1 MNPALA
7 AFTLL
12 DASSAFTYLT
22 VTVALFFL
30 LAELQR
36 EGKLRKIRE
45 AQFETERRFRALF
58 EQAPIAFLEVDEH
71 GHLTRVN
78 RSGCAM
84 FGCSPDE
91 MIGRPAWEFLAP
103 EQREVVRES
112 MLRQLTGACQ
122 SSESERVFV
131 RKDGTRVHLEVHESL
146 VKDGEGRVS
155 GIRMAAIDRTERV
168 QSEETIAEF
177 TEMLRKKNQELEKAL
192 AAARSAA
199 EMKSRFLANVNH
211 EVRTPMN
218 GVLGMT
224 ELLLGTDLDQE
235 QREYAE
241 TVKRSADSLLTLL
254 NDILSVSKM
263 ESGEYEVESAP
274 FDLNQVLQDVRAA
287 IAARAAMKGLETIF
301 TIGGDVPSALMGDP
315 SRLRE
320 ILTKLARN
328 AVKFTE
334 QGSVTVSVALV
345 EMAHSSA
352 TLRFSVRD
360 TGIGI
365 PREYHG
371 RIFQSFTQV
380 DDSSTRRYGG
390 SGLGLTIVM
399 YLVEFLGGEISI
411 DSEPG
416 KGSNFLFALK
426 FAVASKAVSAD

>member
-1 MNPALA
+1 MNSAPV
-7 AFTLL
+7 AFTLF
-12 DASSAFTYLT
+12 DALSAFTYLT

-36 EGKLRKIRE
+36 ECKQRKIRE
-45 AQFETERRFRALF
+45 AQFETDPRFQAFF
-58 EQAPIAFLEVDEH
+58 EQAPIAFLEADEH
-71 GHLTRVN
+71 GNLTRVN
-78 RSGCAM
+78 RSGCEL
-84 FGCSPDE
+84 FGLSLDE
-91 MIGRPAWEFLAP
+91 LIGRPAWELSDP

-122 SSESERVFV
+122 SSESERVIV

-146 VKDGEGRVS
+146 VKDRECRVS
-155 GIRMAAIDRTERV
+155 GMRMAAIDRTELV

-177 TEMLRKKNQELEKAL
+177 TEMLRKKNQELGKAL
-192 AAARSAA
+192 AAVRSAA
-199 EMKSRFLANVNH
+199 EIKSRFLANVNH

-241 TVKRSADSLLTLL
+241 TVKKSADSLLLL
-254 NDILSVSKM
+254 LDDILSVSKM

-287 IAARAAMKGLETIF
+287 ISARAEMKGLETIF
-301 TIGGDVPSALMGDP
+301 TIGSDVPTALMGD
-315 SRLRE
+315 SGRLRQ

-334 QGSVTVSVALV
+334 QGSVTFSVALV
-345 EMAHSSA
+345 EMVRGSA

-365 PREYHG
+365 PREHHS
-371 RIFQSFTQV
+371 RIFQSFMQV

-399 YLVEFLGGEISI
+399 YLVDFLGGEISI

-416 KGSNFLFALK
+416 KGSNFSVVLK
-426 FAVASKAVSAD
+426 FGIGSKAASAN